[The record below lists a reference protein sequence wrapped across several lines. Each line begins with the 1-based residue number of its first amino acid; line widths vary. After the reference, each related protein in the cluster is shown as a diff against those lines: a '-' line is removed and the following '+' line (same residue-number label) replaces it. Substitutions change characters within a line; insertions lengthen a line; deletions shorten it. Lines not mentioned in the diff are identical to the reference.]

1 MSEVLLLK
9 STEKRKERRLC
20 CDSLS
25 RLSRLHPQKKGKTF
39 GTQSIDMA
47 RAGHGKPGKSW
58 NLIVGHGKSWKIK
71 VVLGRLDTADVKA
84 WTM

>member
-25 RLSRLHPQKKGKTF
+25 RLSRLHPQNRGKTF
-39 GTQSIDMA
+39 GTQSVDRA

-71 VVLGRLDTADVKA
+71 VVLDRLDTADVKA